1 MDMENQIFENKKETI
16 SDEELLA
23 MFFAENRQEVEDNGF
38 SRRVMKQLPDRTIRL
53 GRIWMVFC
61 TIVGIAFF
69 FLADG
74 LGQLKMLFGNLLG
87 NLEGFLISADFSMFT
102 SPVVL
107 LGVVSLLMSFAIS
120 NLLLSTR

>member
-1 MDMENQIFENKKETI
+1 MNMENQIFENKKI
-16 SDEELLA
+16 AMSDEELVA

-38 SRRVMKQLPDRTIRL
+38 SRRVMKQLPNKSIRL

-87 NLEGFLISADFSMFT
+87 NLEGFLISADFSIFS
-102 SPVVL
+102 SPIIL
-107 LGVVSLLMSFAIS
+107 LGVVSLLMTFVLS

>member
-1 MDMENQIFENKKETI
+1 MENQIFENKKI
-16 SDEELLA
+16 AMSDEELVA

-38 SRRVMKQLPDRTIRL
+38 SRRVMKQLPNKSIRL

-87 NLEGFLISADFSMFT
+87 NLEGFLISADFSIFS
-102 SPVVL
+102 SPIIL
-107 LGVVSLLMSFAIS
+107 LGVVSLLMTFVLS